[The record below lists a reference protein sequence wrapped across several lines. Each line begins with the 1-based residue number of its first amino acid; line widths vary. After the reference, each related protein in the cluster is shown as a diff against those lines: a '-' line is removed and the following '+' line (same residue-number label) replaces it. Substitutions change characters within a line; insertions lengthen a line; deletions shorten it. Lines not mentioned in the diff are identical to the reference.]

1 MLTIEHMY
9 ELAQRAARHA
19 PTTPACDREDLIQ
32 SAVLGMLEARPT
44 SVGLAAVIARRRVV
58 DEILRVRGR
67 TERGAAGG
75 RVPAR
80 EVVHLY
86 QPVSAE
92 GICLADM
99 LPAEEDLPSR
109 IEEHIDAVR
118 ALPVLLRAVGRRAKH
133 VLIWHVVQGRSMAE
147 IAARY
152 GVSESRVSQIMA
164 EARRRARAV
173 QEARAA
179 PPAGWLEPLRPS
191 RSLQTVAEASWFEA
205 TEAERRAFG
214 EFRRLQRAGLN
225 RREALA
231 AMPAAQRELVASY
244 QRKVQR
250 RARARAAGRAV
261 PKLPPRSQNRS
272 RDALPVIRP
281 EEAAA
286 AALVAALRRHGLS
299 WAEALRRVPPEQRAL
314 AEAYNVKSSRL
325 ARWRRRLA
333 AS

>member
-32 SAVLGMLEARPT
+32 SAVLGMLEARPA

-58 DEILRVRGR
+58 DEIRRVRGR
-67 TERGAAGG
+67 TDRGAAGG
-75 RVPAR
+75 RVAAR

-86 QPVSAE
+86 QPVTAE
-92 GICLADM
+92 GICLADV

-109 IEEHIDAVR
+109 IEEHIDAAR
-118 ALPVLLRAVGRRAKH
+118 ALPVFLRAVGRRAKH
-133 VLIWHVVQGRSMAE
+133 VLIWHVLQERSMAE
-147 IAARY
+147 IATRY
-152 GVSESRVSQIMA
+152 GVSESRISQIMA

-179 PPAGWLEPLRPS
+179 PLPPSQPAR
-191 RSLQTVAEASWFEA
+191 TVEDLNWFEA

-214 EFRRLQRAGLN
+214 EFRRLQRAGLQ

-231 AMPAAQRELVASY
+231 AMPEAQRELVASY

-325 ARWRRRLA
+325 ARRRRRLA

>member
-58 DEILRVRGR
+58 DEIRRVRGR
-67 TERGAAGG
+67 TDRGAVGG

-86 QPVSAE
+86 QPLSAD
-92 GICLADM
+92 GVCLADV
-99 LPAEEDLPSR
+99 LPAEEDMPSR
-109 IEEHIDAVR
+109 IEAHIDAAR
-118 ALPVLLRAVGRRAKH
+118 ALPVLLRAMGRRAKH
-133 VLIWHVVQGRSMAE
+133 VLIWYVVQERSMAE
-147 IAARY
+147 IATRY
-152 GVSESRVSQIMA
+152 GVSESRISQIMA

-173 QEARAA
+173 QAARTAPVPLNQPVRAA
-179 PPAGWLEPLRPS
+179 ENAN
-191 RSLQTVAEASWFEA
+191 WFEA

-231 AMPAAQRELVASY
+231 AMPEAQRELVASY

-250 RARARAAGRAV
+250 RARARASGRAV
-261 PKLPPRSQNRS
+261 PKLPPRSQTRS

-286 AALVAALRRHGLS
+286 AAMVATLRRRGLS
-299 WAEALRRVPPEQRAL
+299 WAEALRRLPPRQRAL
-314 AEAYNVKSSRL
+314 AEAYNLKSSRL
-325 ARWRRRLA
+325 ARLRRRLA

>member
-9 ELAQRAARHA
+9 ELAQRAARYA
-19 PTTPACDREDLIQ
+19 PTTPVCDREDLIQ

-44 SVGLAAVIARRRVV
+44 SVSLAAVIARRRVV
-58 DEILRVRGR
+58 DEIRRVRGR

-75 RVPAR
+75 RVAAR

-86 QPVSAE
+86 RPVSAE
-92 GICLADM
+92 GACLADM
-99 LPAEEDLPSR
+99 LPAEEDMPSR
-109 IEEHIDAVR
+109 VEEHIDAVR
-118 ALPVLLRAVGRRAKH
+118 ALPGLLRAVGRRAQH

-152 GVSESRVSQIMA
+152 GVSESRVSQIVA

-179 PPAGWLEPLRPS
+179 PLPPS
-191 RSLQTVAEASWFEA
+191 QPVRAVADASWFEA
-205 TEAERRAFG
+205 TDAERRAFG
-214 EFRRLQRAGLN
+214 EFRRLQRAGLQ

-231 AMPAAQRELVASY
+231 AMPEAQRELVASY

-261 PKLPPRSQNRS
+261 PKLPPRGQTRPH
-272 RDALPVIRP
+272 DALPVIRP

-286 AALVAALRRHGLS
+286 AMVAVPRRPGLGRTETLRRLS
-299 WAEALRRVPPEQRAL
+299 SRQRPL
-314 AEAYNVKSSRL
+314 AEAYHVESSRL
-325 ARWRRRLA
+325 VRRRRLV